1 MKKNLFLILVV
12 ASIVFSSCNRYTYQT
27 INSITPSYSNISD
40 TVKTELII
48 NKKNKIEGTAIYRSF
63 LIFTLQK
70 PSNFAENDVVSYKK
84 DIISRLKSAAVWDAV
99 NTNNVEM
106 LINPRFSVIVKN
118 TLFSKYYAVKVDG
131 YGANTKLK

>member
-1 MKKNLFLILVV
+1 MKKNLIILTVCVLIL
-12 ASIVFSSCNRYTYQT
+12 SSCSRYTYQT
-27 INSITPSYSNISD
+27 INSVTPIYTNLSD
-40 TVKTELII
+40 TIKTEVIV
-48 NKKNKIEGTAIYRSF
+48 NKKNKIEGSAVCRSF

-84 DIISRLKSAAVWDAV
+84 DILSQLKSAAVWDAV

-106 LINPRFSVIVKN
+106 LINPRFSVIVRK

-131 YGANTKLK
+131 YGATTKIK